1 MFVFARGHVSL
12 HLSRMTWRW
21 YDIKLVGV
29 KVKSSWGLGRGRH
42 SVILTLSLYFDL
54 SLKSVNENLQGARG
68 DRCWEQN
75 CPRFMTSYKIM
86 NIMVQTDSPTRP
98 NVAKICSEATFR
110 LCLYH
115 WTLEWGYIY
124 GWLPNIG
131 SPAGNC
137 TPGTRDLVTDKNLN
151 IMQDSLCNPSRFF
164 EFLHLAKFVR
174 FSCGLR

>member
-1 MFVFARGHVSL
+1 MFVFAWGHVSL
-12 HLSRMTWRW
+12 YLSRMTGRW

-29 KVKSSWGLGRGRH
+29 KSSWGLRRGRH

-86 NIMVQTDSPTRP
+86 NIMVQPDLAKCRENMLRS
-98 NVAKICSEATFR
+98 NVSFVSLSLNLGMR
-110 LCLYH
+110 MD
-115 WTLEWGYIY
+115 IY

-151 IMQDSLCNPSRFF
+151 IMQDSLCNPTRFF